1 MAYCDY
7 HHCAVC
13 DGKAFYDAEVNWPS
27 MDVVSDGFGV
37 PISVVALCVS
47 CYQTHQIVVR
57 KRPVKASRSTDDK
70 KETSR

>member
-1 MAYCDY
+1 MSASET
-7 HHCAVC
+7 A
-13 DGKAFYDAEVNWPS
+13 
-27 MDVVSDGFGV
+27 
-37 PISVVALCVS
+37 SVVALCVS